1 MSWQAGQGRSRESR
15 WQAGQASGNTTSCLE
30 LHQARE
36 VGALLL
42 LLQWEGRERWR
53 CDIFDDGVV
62 VCPTA
67 G

>member
-1 MSWQAGQGRSRESR
+1 MSWQAGQGRSREAR

-30 LHQARE
+30 LHQSRE

-53 CDIFDDGVV
+53 CDIF
-62 VCPTA
+62 
-67 G
+67 